1 MRFNG
6 KLRNECFNETLCETL
21 RDTHKT
27 LDEWQEDDNRHQISR
42 RHIAES
48 ILHILEEYP
57 KRPSSPI
64 HGLADVIEIYDGQ
77 HL

>member
-1 MRFNG
+1 MMRFNG
-6 KLRNECFNETLCETL
+6 KLRNECFNETL
-21 RDTHKT
+21 
-27 LDEWQEDDNRHQISR
+27 DEWQKDDNRHQISR

-48 ILHILEEYP
+48 ILHILKEYP

-64 HGLADVIEIYDGQ
+64 HGLPDVIKIYDGQ